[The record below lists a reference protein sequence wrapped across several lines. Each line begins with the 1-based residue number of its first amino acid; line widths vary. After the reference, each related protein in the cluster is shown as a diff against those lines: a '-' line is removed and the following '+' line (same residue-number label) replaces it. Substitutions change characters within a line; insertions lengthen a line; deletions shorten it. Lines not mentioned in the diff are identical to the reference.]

1 MVERALT
8 LHERITPTPVT
19 AVIFVGW
26 LPACFVHWHCDYDR
40 IRSLI
45 MMIIFMMMTIE
56 NNLWLTSPMLA
67 TLSTPFWVWK
77 TILRVF
83 TRDGSILRKRFSRNL
98 SIGRQTF
105 RIGIIFIFLFILHF
119 GIWVVIERLARR
131 LLKYSII
138 ILFNKKLPA
147 HCIGLIIAGKGN
159 ALTIGLEGK
168 LLNRGEQFFLKKMWL
183 SHFCAPQHPPT
194 PFIAMDGALIISVST
209 ILLHPVLSQELEE
222 ETVAADAP
230 GRLHRI
236 ASARGKR
243 PINTLFTSCV
253 GISGW
258 RRTEQAHKPQ
268 S

>member
-83 TRDGSILRKRFSRNL
+83 TRDGSVLRKRFSRNL

-105 RIGIIFIFLFILHF
+105 RKGIIFYFTCMGGHWKVGKATFEIFYN
-119 GIWVVIERLARR
+119 
-131 LLKYSII
+131 YS
-138 ILFNKKLPA
+138 FQQE
-147 HCIGLIIAGKGN
+147 IAGPLHWVDYRRQRKCVDN
-159 ALTIGLEGK
+159 RF
-168 LLNRGEQFFLKKMWL
+168 RGE
-183 SHFCAPQHPPT
+183 
-194 PFIAMDGALIISVST
+194 V
-209 ILLHPVLSQELEE
+209 VE
-222 ETVAADAP
+222 
-230 GRLHRI
+230 
-236 ASARGKR
+236 
-243 PINTLFTSCV
+243 
-253 GISGW
+253 
-258 RRTEQAHKPQ
+258 
-268 S
+268 